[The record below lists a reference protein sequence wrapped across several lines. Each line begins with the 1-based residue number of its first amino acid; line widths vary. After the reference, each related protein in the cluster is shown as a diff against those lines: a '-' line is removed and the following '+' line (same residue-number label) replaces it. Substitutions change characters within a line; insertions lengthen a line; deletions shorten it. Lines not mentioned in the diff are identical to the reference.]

1 MKKLAVFAVMGL
13 VLTGAAFAET
23 LVLQDGV
30 TKSYEQNN
38 VVNISGK
45 TSASV
50 SIKGVR
56 IFVPKGKKVQI
67 SSGMDGHILITGSS
81 LEGVELFNGQK
92 FIKLSSGK
100 GVSVAPDTLAVTD
113 LSGNVVTKEQ
123 TAQQAK
129 KQSSQATK
137 EVKGTKSQASDTQEI
152 VILEI
157 SDYVNDV
164 VTQQS
169 SQDIERPYL
178 SPSSAR

>member
-50 SIKGVR
+50 SIKGVS
-56 IFVPKGKKVQI
+56 IFVPKGKDVQV
-67 SSGMDGHILITGSS
+67 STGMDGHILIEGSD

-92 FIKLSSGK
+92 L
-100 GVSVAPDTLAVTD
+100 
-113 LSGNVVTKEQ
+113 
-123 TAQQAK
+123 
-129 KQSSQATK
+129 
-137 EVKGTKSQASDTQEI
+137 
-152 VILEI
+152 
-157 SDYVNDV
+157 
-164 VTQQS
+164 
-169 SQDIERPYL
+169 
-178 SPSSAR
+178 